1 MRGLHCLSC
10 LGRAYVLGH
19 HDACDFDD
27 PQRPRRPASPA
38 MGIPMPCTR
47 CCQVPEANPQA
58 FRFKGFKGLFLAL
71 IKIRWDH
78 RGACLVPN
86 KARLAGFRSMAD
98 AHMRSIMPCHRP
110 IPNNKNCICHV
121 SQEATFYRT
130 PHFIVRERRRDPIPR
145 GGVG

>member
-1 MRGLHCLSC
+1 
-10 LGRAYVLGH
+10 
-19 HDACDFDD
+19 
-27 PQRPRRPASPA
+27 
-38 MGIPMPCTR
+38 MPCAR

-58 FRFKGFKGLFLAL
+58 FRFKGFEGLFLAL